1 MTRNCPH
8 RGVGGVAQPT
18 RSVVASTSSTP
29 SLGRGLRIPT
39 GSSSRARGAAS
50 SSGGQNHTYALGD
63 RKNSEASSDVV
74 IGTLSIF

>member
-1 MTRNCPH
+1 MRNFPH

-18 RSVVASTSSTP
+18 RSVGASTSSTP
-29 SLGRGLRIPT
+29 SLGREQNMAT
-39 GSSSRARGAAS
+39 GRGRGSRGAAS